1 GWLPRRGVL
10 RLVGRRR
17 PRPAAAPGAGPAPAR
32 PSAAAPPRPTQDI
45 LPRGLIDSPSA
56 ARPAGGFAFPPP
68 ADYVP
73 PPLPREEVWP
83 IGAPEPASPVRPIG
97 IVKPAPPIEDELVIP
112 PPAGLIEAPTTPPA
126 PVEPVYIAPPALEL
140 PGP

>member
-68 ADYVP
+68 AYYVP

-83 IGAPEPASPVRPIG
+83 IRPPEPAS
-97 IVKPAPPIEDELVIP
+97 APPVEDELVIP
-112 PPAGLIEAPTTPPA
+112 PPAGLIEAPTRPPA
-126 PVEPVYIAPPALEL
+126 PVDPVYIAPPALEI
-140 PGP
+140 PPP